1 MEEPFPNCLQ
11 CKHLLNHID
20 SMKQT
25 LRMLEQSLE
34 TKQERLNIFILNGL
48 MTEAIHHQIRL
59 IEFDRLSINRLM
71 TDLASKYT
79 AYGDHLVYEHNDE
92 EDED

>member
-1 MEEPFPNCLQ
+1 
-11 CKHLLNHID
+11 
-20 SMKQT
+20 MKQN

-34 TKQERLNIFILNGL
+34 TKQERLNICILNGL
-48 MTEAIHHQIRL
+48 MTKEIHHRIRL

-71 TDLASKYT
+71 TNLAPKYT

>member
-1 MEEPFPNCLQ
+1 MEEPFPNCLH

-20 SMKQT
+20 FMKQT

-59 IEFDRLSINRLM
+59 IEFDRLSIHRLM
-71 TDLASKYT
+71 IDL
-79 AYGDHLVYEHNDE
+79 
-92 EDED
+92 

>member
-1 MEEPFPNCLQ
+1 
-11 CKHLLNHID
+11 
-20 SMKQT
+20 
-25 LRMLEQSLE
+25 
-34 TKQERLNIFILNGL
+34 

-71 TDLASKYT
+71 TELASKYT
-79 AYGDHLVYEHNDE
+79 TYGDHLVYDHNDK